1 MKTLIVILFL
11 CGYSIAL
18 NAQSIVGSWQ
28 LVKQSNCVEENISA
42 ANDSAQRMI
51 EDMKSMSPATP
62 QVVTFKEKQN
72 GEESS
77 RILGRKKAANS
88 KSFLYKF
95 DGEMLMILDKR
106 SQTITD
112 NFTVEKFSSDSLIVS
127 NASRPCETRIFLR
140 IK

>member
-1 MKTLIVILFL
+1 MKTLVAILFL
-11 CGYSIAL
+11 CGYSISL
-18 NAQSIVGSWQ
+18 NAQSIVGTWQ
-28 LVKQSNCVEENISA
+28 LVKQSNCVEENITA
-42 ANDSAQRMI
+42 ANDSAQRMV
-51 EDMKSMSPATP
+51 EEMKSMSSATP
-62 QVVTFKEKQN
+62 QIVTFKEKN
-72 GEESS
+72 GEEST
-77 RILGRKKAANS
+77 RILTRKKAANS

-112 NFTVEKFSSDSLIVS
+112 NYTVEKFSSDSLIVS